1 MKKQKV
7 IVYVDGF
14 NFYYGLKAAAEATE
28 PELSFYTN
36 SKFLLKILFAEWFGR
51 FVERICRSQ
60 KLCLPL
66 SSKTSK
72 VSFFIHR

>member
-1 MKKQKV
+1 MKNAKARHLARGGLTLKNNSMKKQKV

-36 SKFLLKILFAEWFGR
+36 SKFLFKILFAE
-51 FVERICRSQ
+51 
-60 KLCLPL
+60 
-66 SSKTSK
+66 
-72 VSFFIHR
+72 